1 MNIKIERR
9 NNTMAN
15 EMTLQPLRKLIK
27 KAGAK
32 RVSDQAAA
40 ALGLI
45 LEEKAKMLLLEAK
58 RLSEHSNRRT
68 VMRRDIKA
76 AKKIVGK

>member
-1 MNIKIERR
+1 MTTEL
-9 NNTMAN
+9 
-15 EMTLQPLRKLIK
+15 TLQPLRKLIK

-32 RVSDQAAA
+32 RVSDQAAE
-40 ALGLI
+40 ALGII
-45 LEEKAKMLLLEAK
+45 LEERAKELLLEAK

-76 AKKIVGK
+76 ARKTIDK